1 MSRPNVTDE
10 AAVAMLGLAL
20 EFPTF
25 SGPLAPT
32 RYKTAN
38 REVYCVFC
46 QTGRRS
52 NGTPTDLQEFI
63 REHGLEQCG
72 AMRAAL
78 THGLAAIT
86 GHGYKDFDTVENE
99 AMRGLASVHVEAAV
113 ATFHALVT
121 ERTRRARAMNP
132 TGRNERSDPP

>member
-1 MSRPNVTDE
+1 
-10 AAVAMLGLAL
+10 MLGLAL

-32 RYKTAN
+32 RYKAVHQQ
-38 REVYCVFC
+38 VYCVFC
-46 QTGRRS
+46 QCTRRS
-52 NGTPTDLQEFI
+52 HGSPVELQAFV

-78 THGLAAIT
+78 AHGLAAVT
-86 GHGYKDFDTVENE
+86 GHGYKDFDAVENE
-99 AMRGLASVHVEAAV
+99 ALRGLATVHVEAAV

-132 TGRNERSDPP
+132 SAKNARTP